1 MAHRYY
7 TSHLRPAVI
16 FLLLCLFICNTGQSQ
31 VFWTEAFQNGCVSD
45 CNASAYVGPNGAW
58 TTTTTGVNGA
68 DPNVWYVA
76 GSECGNLPPACGSV
90 CGATDPSLHIGSNAT
105 VLGDQGASYLA
116 GGLGFWFPETN
127 MRCQSPT
134 INCTGHTNITLAFN
148 YIENGQ
154 ATVDDAT
161 LWYFNGT
168 IWAQIDPLAKTALTC
183 NPQGKWTA
191 FSILLPASANNN
203 ANVKIGFNWTNND
216 DNVGTDPSFAV
227 DDIKLSTVSA
237 GPPVAAFT
245 ASATSVCIGTLVNF
259 TDNSTGAPT
268 SWAWTFPSGTPP
280 TSTVQNPSGV
290 TWAAAGTYTVTLTAT
305 NVNGSSNSTVVITVN
320 PTPTVTATASPSP
333 ICNGQSSTLTAG
345 GASTYA
351 WMPGSLSGTSVSVSP
366 ATTTTYTVTGTSA
379 AGCIN
384 TQTVSVIVN
393 PVPTVTATASPTTIC
408 VGQSSILTG
417 AGASTYAWMPG
428 SLSGT
433 SVSVSPATTTT
444 YTVTGTSALGCVGT
458 HTVSVTVNPLPTVTV
473 TASPTSICVGQ
484 NSTLTG
490 AGASTY
496 AWMPGSLTGTSVS
509 VSPVT
514 TTTYT
519 VTGTSAAGCINTQT
533 VSVTVNS
540 LPSVTVTASPTVIC
554 VGQNTTLTGAGASTY
569 AWMPGSLSGTSVSVS
584 PATTTTYTVT
594 GTSAAGCINTQTVS
608 VTVNICAGPI
618 AAFTPSSTSVCIGDP
633 VDFTDNSTGAP
644 TSWSWTFPSGTPAT
658 ATTPNVTGV
667 TWATAGTYTVTLTV
681 TNVNGSTSAT
691 QVITVNPA
699 PNVIVTASPTTIC
712 IGQFSNLSAA
722 GAATYVW
729 NPGNLTG
736 SAVSVT
742 PIVTTTYT
750 IVGTSAAGCTNTAQ
764 VTVVV
769 QACNVPQVSFLATD
783 STLCVGD
790 CINFTDQS
798 NNSPTSWTWTFAGA
812 STGSSTQQNPTNICY
827 PAAGTYAVTL
837 VATNAN
843 GNGTLT
849 KTGYIV
855 VNPPPTANAGPNAS
869 ICSGQQTTLN
879 GTGGLTYNW
888 MPGNLSGNSVIV
900 TPTTTTTYTLTVTD
914 ANGCTATSM
923 VTITVSVCSLPTAA
937 LNVSDNMICESSCV
951 NFTDMSTGTPTGW
964 SWSFPG
970 ATPATSTLQN
980 PTNICYN
987 TPGNYSVTLIST
999 NAFGSDTIVMNNYMV
1014 VGAQNNVDAGAYVTI
1029 AIGNSTTLNASGG
1042 VGTYSWSPAT
1052 GLSCTS
1058 CQSPLASPT
1067 VTTTYT
1073 VSYTNAFGCMST
1085 DTVTVDV
1092 IIAYSIFIPSA
1103 FSPNGDNVN
1112 DILWVRGAGIK
1123 TLNFV
1128 VYDRFG
1134 EKVFESSNIN
1144 DGWDGT
1150 FHGKDMNTG
1159 IYVWY
1164 VNADFYDGTTQT
1176 LKGDV
1181 SLVR

>member
-1 MAHRYY
+1 MEHRYY

-366 ATTTTYTVTGTSA
+366 ATTTTYPVTGTSA

-408 VGQSSILTG
+408 VGQSSI
-417 AGASTYAWMPG
+417 
-428 SLSGT
+428 
-433 SVSVSPATTTT
+433 
-444 YTVTGTSALGCVGT
+444 
-458 HTVSVTVNPLPTVTV
+458 
-473 TASPTSICVGQ
+473 
-484 NSTLTG
+484 
-490 AGASTY
+490 
-496 AWMPGSLTGTSVS
+496 
-509 VSPVT
+509 
-514 TTTYT
+514 
-519 VTGTSAAGCINTQT
+519 
-533 VSVTVNS
+533 
-540 LPSVTVTASPTVIC
+540 
-554 VGQNTTLTGAGASTY
+554 LTGAGASTY

>member
-1 MAHRYY
+1 MEHRYY

-408 VGQSSILTG
+408 VGQSSI
-417 AGASTYAWMPG
+417 
-428 SLSGT
+428 
-433 SVSVSPATTTT
+433 
-444 YTVTGTSALGCVGT
+444 
-458 HTVSVTVNPLPTVTV
+458 
-473 TASPTSICVGQ
+473 
-484 NSTLTG
+484 
-490 AGASTY
+490 
-496 AWMPGSLTGTSVS
+496 
-509 VSPVT
+509 
-514 TTTYT
+514 
-519 VTGTSAAGCINTQT
+519 
-533 VSVTVNS
+533 
-540 LPSVTVTASPTVIC
+540 
-554 VGQNTTLTGAGASTY
+554 LTGAGASTY

>member
-1 MAHRYY
+1 MEHRYY

-305 NVNGSSNSTVVITVN
+305 NINGSSNSTVVITVN

-408 VGQSSILTG
+408 VGQSSI
-417 AGASTYAWMPG
+417 
-428 SLSGT
+428 
-433 SVSVSPATTTT
+433 
-444 YTVTGTSALGCVGT
+444 
-458 HTVSVTVNPLPTVTV
+458 
-473 TASPTSICVGQ
+473 
-484 NSTLTG
+484 
-490 AGASTY
+490 
-496 AWMPGSLTGTSVS
+496 
-509 VSPVT
+509 
-514 TTTYT
+514 
-519 VTGTSAAGCINTQT
+519 
-533 VSVTVNS
+533 
-540 LPSVTVTASPTVIC
+540 
-554 VGQNTTLTGAGASTY
+554 LTGAGASTY